1 MLEMRASHRSSHAAA
16 SGFNLYVVLLDPAVL
31 RHKRFRDAN
40 PSHKP
45 GKPCVYVGR
54 TGLSPEDRLAKH
66 RQGIKANSYVRRYG
80 IRLVP
85 ALYRHFANMP
95 RAVADRME
103 RQLAA
108 TLRRHGYAVW
118 QK

>member
-1 MLEMRASHRSSHAAA
+1 MPPRQRPATT
-16 SGFNLYVVLLDPAVL
+16 GFNLYVVLLDPAVL
-31 RHKRFRDAN
+31 RHRRFRDAN
-40 PSHKP
+40 PHHRP

-54 TGLSPEDRLAKH
+54 TGLTPGARLAKH

-80 IRLVP
+80 VRLLP
-85 ALYRHFANMP
+85 ALYRGFRNMP
-95 RAVADRME
+95 RADADRME
-103 RQLAA
+103 IRLAE

>member
-1 MLEMRASHRSSHAAA
+1 MPR

-31 RHKRFRDAN
+31 RHRRFREAN
-40 PSHKP
+40 PHHDP
-45 GKPCVYVGR
+45 DKPCVYVGR
-54 TGLSPEDRLAKH
+54 TGLSPEERFAKH

-80 IRLVP
+80 VRLLP
-85 ALYRHFANMP
+85 TLYHRFSNMP
-95 RAVADRME
+95 RGEADRME
-103 RQLAA
+103 QQLAV